1 MGEVLRVAAM
11 TLHNCDCLS
20 VLKKLDSECVD
31 LVVTDPPYRIVPG
44 GCSNDKV
51 KIGRYTGG
59 GY

>member
-1 MGEVLRVAAM
+1 MGEILRVAVV
-11 TLHNCDCLS
+11 TLYNCDCIP
-20 VLKKLDSECVD
+20 VLKSIDTESVD

-59 GY
+59 Y